1 MAGDNLED
9 HHCACASRRRFLTG
23 TAAAAGA
30 AMLAPWNRAAAA
42 LETRRLAFAHNHTGE
57 RLRTVYYEGGEY
69 LPDAIAEINHLLR
82 DFRTG
87 EVWEMD
93 VELLDLLADLRV
105 LTGSRAEFQV
115 ISGYRSPQTNEMLR
129 SESSGVAKRSLHM
142 QGRAIDVRLSGF
154 DTAKLR
160 KAAMSLRR
168 GGVGYYARS
177 DFLHVDTGR
186 VRSW

>member
-1 MAGDNLED
+1 MAGDNLDD
-9 HHCACASRRRFLTG
+9 HHCACASRRRFLAG

-42 LETRRLAFAHNHTGE
+42 LETRSLAFAHNHTGE
-57 RLRTVYYEGGEY
+57 RLTTVYYEGGEY

-93 VELLDLLADLRV
+93 VGLLDTLADLRA
-105 LTGSRAEFQV
+105 LTGSTAEFQV
-115 ISGYRSPQTNEMLR
+115 ISGYRSPKTNEMLR
-129 SESSGVAKRSLHM
+129 SASSGVAKRSLHM
-142 QGRAIDVRLSGF
+142 QGRAIDVRLSGY